1 MPVAIPEAVL
11 QIDGAIL
18 LFIQNNLRSP
28 ALTQFFKAV
37 SNYGVIVMAAYFVIL
52 LLWERR
58 KLFPIASACVVSGLL
73 GNFSKDYLKH
83 LVKRPRPFLDIPAL
97 EPLIKRPKGYSF
109 PSGHTCAAFG
119 LAVSWSRVMRSGKV
133 SVIVFL
139 MAVLMGFSRLYVAV
153 HNPSDVIV
161 GALCGV
167 LSATIS
173 IYILTAWD
181 NRKKTMSEGEK

>member
-109 PSGHTCAAFG
+109 PSGHTTLAFAVAFIAYRILPKRYSIPALCIAA
-119 LAVSWSRVMRSGKV
+119 LVA
-133 SVIVFL
+133 
-139 MAVLMGFSRLYVAV
+139 FSRLYLGVHYPTDILGSICVGYVA
-153 HNPSDVIV
+153 
-161 GALCGV
+161 ALV
-167 LSATIS
+167 TEFL
-173 IYILTAWD
+173 YK
-181 NRKKTMSEGEK
+181 R